1 MFTEY
6 SALIDSLEGKD
17 IAFDRLY
24 KKHNEL
30 DVEIE
35 KMTSKDGFDEVEID
49 KLKKEKL
56 LLKDEILAY
65 LKSVANK

>member
-17 IAFDRLY
+17 IAFGRLY